1 LRDRVPPDRTQ
12 TVLPS
17 GEKKPSCEARPTLVW
32 DTTVL
37 STVRSTVTVLVK
49 EITQMTGILATLPS

>member
-1 LRDRVPPDRTQ
+1 MSSLAKARSATQ

-37 STVRSTVTVLVK
+37 STVRSTVTVLVVA
-49 EITQMTGILATLPS
+49 ETTSR

>member
-1 LRDRVPPDRTQ
+1 VERVDDVHLAKARSATQ

-37 STVRSTVTVLVK
+37 STVRSTVTVLVVA
-49 EITQMTGILATLPS
+49 ETTSR